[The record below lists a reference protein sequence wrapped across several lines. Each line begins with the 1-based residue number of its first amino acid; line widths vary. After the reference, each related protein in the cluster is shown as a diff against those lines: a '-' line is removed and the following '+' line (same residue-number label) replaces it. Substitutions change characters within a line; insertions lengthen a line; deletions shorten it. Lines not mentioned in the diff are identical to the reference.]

1 MIVRTDLTPPLL
13 ITQPDHAALAA
24 TIMRGWQSGGLAE
37 SPRHVAIM
45 LAIQAHDNGWQEV
58 DAEPCLDP
66 SSGRVLDFGSVPE
79 DVRHGVWRRG
89 VARLAGEPYAA
100 ALVAQHAVHI
110 YRRMRQQ
117 PGWRQFFV
125 DMTAA
130 RDQHLL
136 SAHETIETL
145 HREYAF
151 LRIADLASL
160 TFCGVDTDGQAHEMG
175 YDVRLEGARLI
186 VSPDPFDGGA
196 FDIAIAGREL
206 ASSFA
211 SVADARAAWQSA
223 PRRTVSG
230 VVTGGAIP
238 L

>member
-1 MIVRTDLTPPLL
+1 MIVRSSVTSPLL

-24 TIMRGWQSGGLAE
+24 TIMRGWQRGGLPE

-45 LAIQAHDNGWQEV
+45 LAVQAHDNGWQEV

-66 SSGRVLDFGSVPE
+66 ANGRVLDFVHVPE
-79 DVRHGVWRRG
+79 DVRHAVWHRG
-89 VARLAGEPYAA
+89 VARLMGEPYAA

-130 RDQHLL
+130 RDRHLA
-136 SAHETIETL
+136 SARETIETL
-145 HREYAF
+145 QREYAF
-151 LRIADLASL
+151 LRLADLASL
-160 TFCGVDTDGQAHEMG
+160 TFCGVDTGAQAHEMG
-175 YDVRLEGARLI
+175 YDVRLEATRLI
-186 VSPDPFDGGA
+186 ISPDPFDGGV
-196 FDIAIAGREL
+196 FDIAITGREL

-211 SVADARAAWQSA
+211 SVADARAAWQAA

-230 VVTGGAIP
+230 VVMGGVIP

>member
-1 MIVRTDLTPPLL
+1 MILYPPLL

-24 TIMRGWQSGGLAE
+24 TIMRGWESGGLPE

-45 LAIQAHDNGWQEV
+45 LAIQAHDNGWQEA

-66 SSGRVLDFGSVPE
+66 ATGRVLDFVHVPE
-79 DVRHGVWRRG
+79 DVRHAVWKRG
-89 VARLAGEPYAA
+89 VGRLTGEPYAA

-130 RDQHLL
+130 RDEHLTA
-136 SAHETIETL
+136 SHETVETL
-145 HREYAF
+145 QREYAF
-151 LRIADLASL
+151 LRLADLASL
-160 TFCGVDTDGQAHEMG
+160 TFCGVDTGGQAHEMG
-175 YDVRLEGARLI
+175 YDITLEGTRLL
-186 VSPDPFDGGA
+186 VSPDPFKGA
-196 FDIAIAGREL
+196 TFDISIEGREL
-206 ASSFA
+206 ASAFA
-211 SVADARAAWQSA
+211 SVADARAAWQAA
-223 PRRTVSG
+223 PRRRLSG
-230 VVTGGAIP
+230 VVTGGSSR

>member
-1 MIVRTDLTPPLL
+1 MIVNTSVRPALL

-24 TIMRGWQSGGLAE
+24 TIMRGWQSGGLPE

-66 SSGRVLDFGSVPE
+66 VTGGVLDFVHVPD

-89 VARLAGEPYAA
+89 VTRLEGEPYAA
-100 ALVAQHAVHI
+100 ALVAQHAMHI

-130 RDQHLL
+130 RDRQLRA
-136 SAHETIETL
+136 SHETVETL
-145 HREYAF
+145 QRDYAF
-151 LRIADLASL
+151 LRVADLASL
-160 TFCGVDTDGQAHEMG
+160 AFCGVDIDGQPQEMG
-175 YDVRLEGARLI
+175 YDIRLDGTRLI
-186 VSPDPFDGGA
+186 VTPDPYLGA
-196 FDIAIAGREL
+196 EIPIEITGRVLDVE
-206 ASSFA
+206 AAVSP
-211 SVADARAAWQSA
+211 ADTRAAWQSA
-223 PRRTVSG
+223 PRRTISG
-230 VVTGGAIP
+230 IVTGG
-238 L
+238 

>member
-1 MIVRTDLTPPLL
+1 VILRTDLTPPLL

-24 TIMRGWQSGGLAE
+24 TIMRGWQSGGLPE

-45 LAIQAHDNGWQEV
+45 LAVQAHDNGWQEL

-66 SSGRVLDFGSVPE
+66 ASGRVLDFVHVPE
-79 DVRHGVWRRG
+79 DVRHAVWHRG
-89 VARLAGEPYAA
+89 VARLRGEPYAA

-130 RDQHLL
+130 RDQHLA
-136 SAHETIETL
+136 SARETIETL
-145 HREYAF
+145 QREYAF
-151 LRIADLASL
+151 LRLADLASL

-175 YDVRLEGARLI
+175 YDIRLQGARLTI
-186 VSPDPFDGGA
+186 SPDPFEGGA
-196 FDIAIAGREL
+196 FDIAITGREL

-211 SVADARAAWQSA
+211 SVADARAAWHAA

-230 VVTGGAIP
+230 VVTGGAAQS
-238 L
+238 